1 MVMKVVCFLPWHVV
15 AHVQEVN
22 CIHWNF
28 TQVSELYDSN
38 EVGIVRKNKSIWN
51 HGMASYCLQDDVL
64 EGYFF
69 NTKLK

>member
-1 MVMKVVCFLPWHVV
+1 MFVFYLGMLLPI
-15 AHVQEVN
+15 VQKVN

-51 HGMASYCLQDDVL
+51 HGMASYCLQDDNL

-69 NTKLK
+69 KTKLK